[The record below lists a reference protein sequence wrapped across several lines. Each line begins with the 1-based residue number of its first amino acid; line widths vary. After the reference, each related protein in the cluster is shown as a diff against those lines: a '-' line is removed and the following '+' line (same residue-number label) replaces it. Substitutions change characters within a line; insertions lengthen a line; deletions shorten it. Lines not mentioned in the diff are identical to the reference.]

1 MARKERHGRNTLR
14 FDVIHGRCAYCA
26 APVYFSQ
33 TIDWEGNR
41 VNSLHC
47 WNGHYSSV
55 EIESLSLD
63 PAEGLTR
70 EQIEEIMPF
79 IGLIELT
86 PPGDER

>member
-1 MARKERHGRNTLR
+1 MARKEGHGRATLR
-14 FDVIHGRCAYCA
+14 FDVIHGRCAHCQ
-26 APVYFSQ
+26 APIYFSQ

-41 VNSLHC
+41 VNTLHC

-55 EIESLSLD
+55 ELEDLALD

-86 PPGDER
+86 PPAGEA